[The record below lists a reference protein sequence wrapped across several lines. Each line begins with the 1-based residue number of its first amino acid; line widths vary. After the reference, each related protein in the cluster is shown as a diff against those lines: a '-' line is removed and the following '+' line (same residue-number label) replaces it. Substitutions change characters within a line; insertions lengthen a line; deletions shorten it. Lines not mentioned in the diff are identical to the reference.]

1 MSAPRS
7 VARNALLAMV
17 ALFLLVLAWG
27 ALSGGVRQIP
37 LARTFGRQAQ
47 TALQLATGVL
57 SVLVLITHAGRHAER
72 THVRAA
78 WAASLT
84 LAAGLSSLVW
94 GPPMPLLAVVFAAV
108 ALLLALGVI
117 RVLRTT
123 FGD

>member
-1 MSAPRS
+1 MTAPRPL
-7 VARNALLAMV
+7 ARNVLLAMV
-17 ALFLLVLAWG
+17 ALLLLVLAWG

-47 TALQLATGVL
+47 TVLQIAAGVL
-57 SVLVLITHAGRHAER
+57 SVLVLITHAGRHTWR
-72 THVRAA
+72 RHLRAA
-78 WAASLT
+78 WAVSLA